1 MDAQAG
7 YAVVWLLAGK
17 PTLTVKIPTTDYA
30 AVDACEQAFMTQCEA
45 RGAEACGQHADGF
58 CVRAFAGPTVKD
70 VQQAAPGRH

>member
-1 MDAQAG
+1 
-7 YAVVWLLAGK
+7 
-17 PTLTVKIPTTDYA
+17 
-30 AVDACEQAFMTQCEA
+30 MTQCEA